1 VLSCVWYGTT
11 YLLIRDTSGSMSD
24 LAERRGDVNTSLILH
39 GARGVIAMGNL
50 SNAMVL
56 QIP

>member
-11 YLLIRDTSGSMSD
+11 YLLIRDTSESVSD
-24 LAERRGDVNTSLILH
+24 LAERRGDVNTSLILR
-39 GARGVIAMGNL
+39 ARGVIAMGNL